1 MYIYR
6 ERERVREK
14 NLRKKERKKEKRKK
28 ERKRYVYMHRS
39 LNRCMYIPKRI
50 YILYYI

>member
-1 MYIYR
+1 MYIYI
-6 ERERVREK
+6 ERESERKES
-14 NLRKKERKKEKRKK
+14 KKERKKKERKKK

-50 YILYYI
+50 YRLYYI